1 MFSMQEGES
10 EKGSRGKVAEEVIL
24 DLALPVQGFE
34 DISDFLQRI
43 LIPPPW
49 VGIFIE
55 QRILDVSQ
63 RWKAVPQNFSAIE
76 GKI

>member
-34 DISDFLQRI
+34 DISDSQS
-43 LIPPPW
+43 
-49 VGIFIE
+49 VGAKPE
-55 QRILDVSQ
+55 SR
-63 RWKAVPQNFSAIE
+63 
-76 GKI
+76 